1 MMVNLLPVFI
11 SQFLL
16 RRIVTGIMLRMQ
28 NRKSSFL
35 LNLPGI
41 FSACRVSR
49 ISHKDSFRI
58 AALRLRAFWV

>member
-28 NRKSSFL
+28 NRK
-35 LNLPGI
+35 
-41 FSACRVSR
+41 
-49 ISHKDSFRI
+49 
-58 AALRLRAFWV
+58 